1 MNIIRATDPYGPS
14 INKDAYLH
22 ERDPTI
28 NDVLK
33 YLKHP
38 YLRLY
43 SNRIDAIK
51 NRNPFNNRSR
61 IKTDLN
67 INLGDTRKKLWYGTD
82 NNQKLIDA
90 KKRLAFSKS
99 TLPDDLNEKIG
110 KEFTQ
115 KAGKKL
121 RTKTYKTK
129 KKGGLNKKKDVKK
142 IDSWVNPHVPGK
154 QDCCPCVFHYMG
166 LIDDDEYAELYD
178 KYGETGM
185 YEKDIESF
193 FKSKYPHFN
202 FEVRTAQLNNLSIE
216 TAVKFI
222 KDMFNTIHKGHV
234 AVGGIIYGNNIKHCV
249 VFGKTNDNKMAIHDS
264 QMNRLYNNDRDVLEY
279 LYQNNVSRLFFL
291 DSNYTRNKIPN
302 KVDRLVLNIN
312 NIPRNFHTPD
322 NSYDSL
328 YDDDVNFYTPTK
340 SKTKS
345 KTKTKSKSK
354 SKTKTKTKTK
364 SN

>member
-33 YLKHP
+33 YLKQP

-43 SNRIDAIK
+43 SNRIDAIR

-90 KKRLAFSKS
+90 QKRLAFSKS

-115 KAGKKL
+115 KAGKKFCK
-121 RTKTYKTK
+121 TKTYKTK

-142 IDSWVNPHVPGK
+142 IDSWENPHVPGK

-166 LIDDDEYAELYD
+166 LIDDNEYAELYD
-178 KYGETGM
+178 KYSETGM
-185 YEKDIESF
+185 LPQDIETF

-202 FEVRTAQLNNLSIE
+202 FKLERADLTKIGKKRVS
-216 TAVKFI
+216 KFI
-222 KDMFNTIHKGHV
+222 IDLFKTIKKGHV
-234 AVGGIIYGNNIKHCV
+234 AVGGIIREDNTKHCI
-249 VFGKTNDNKMAIHDS
+249 VFSKTNDNKIAIHDS
-264 QMNRLYNNDRDVLEY
+264 QMEMLYNDGHEVTEFFSQNRVRQIYY
-279 LYQNNVSRLFFL
+279 LSSNYEKNETNKLDKLIL
-291 DSNYTRNKIPN
+291 DSNNSPLNFYTPE
-302 KVDRLVLNIN
+302 
-312 NIPRNFHTPD
+312 
-322 NSYDSL
+322 L
-328 YDDDVNFYTPTK
+328 YSSDYYTPTK
-340 SKTKS
+340 SKI
-345 KTKTKSKSK
+345 KSKSK
-354 SKTKTKTKTK
+354 SKSKSKAKSKSKTK